1 MGSFWRLARERFS
14 LRDTVVLLAI
24 LGVVAV
30 IFDSSVGTYLAI
42 VGAIAALNLGYV
54 FADAHGFNRD
64 LVSLAV
70 VLLATAVTAAVIV
83 LEPVGLEYYALLS
96 VGVLGSLLL
105 ADSVFAGGRLPF

>member
-1 MGSFWRLARERFS
+1 MGSFWNLARERFS

-54 FADAHGFNRD
+54 FADTRGFDRD
-64 LVSLAV
+64 LVSFAV
-70 VLLATAVTAAVIV
+70 VLLATAVIAVIIV

-96 VGVLGSLLL
+96 IGVIGSLLL
-105 ADSVFAGGRLPF
+105 ANSVFPRSRLPF